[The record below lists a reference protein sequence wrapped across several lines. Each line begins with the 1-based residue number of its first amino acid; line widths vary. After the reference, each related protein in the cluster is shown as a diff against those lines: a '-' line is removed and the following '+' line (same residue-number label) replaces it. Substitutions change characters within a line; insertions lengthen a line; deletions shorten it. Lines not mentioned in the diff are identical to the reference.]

1 MLPHAEENKKKSR
14 LMYYNDELAS
24 TQGRR
29 KREKHES
36 LVAHQYL
43 RDNSDGAVEK
53 ESRKSQMA
61 AVAVP

>member
-1 MLPHAEENKKKSR
+1 
-14 LMYYNDELAS
+14 MYYNHELAS

-53 ESRKSQMA
+53 ESRKSQLA
-61 AVAVP
+61 AVAVS